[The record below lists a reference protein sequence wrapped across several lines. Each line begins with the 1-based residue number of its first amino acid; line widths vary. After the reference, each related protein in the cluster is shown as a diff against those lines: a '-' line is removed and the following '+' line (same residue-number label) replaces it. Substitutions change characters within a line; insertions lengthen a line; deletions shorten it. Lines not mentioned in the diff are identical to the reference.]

1 MDAPLSPAFCLVFSF
16 CFFLFFTPLI
26 FILMRV
32 YWKQNANSIRTER
45 GEWGWGVTQE
55 EKRGDWWCEARGGGG
70 REGGGQKEER
80 GDRERQWLTDYSTL
94 SSLYL
99 FWLDELLDAFCSLN
113 SKIAANQR
121 TEPKSKW
128 KTRRIP
134 LLVSCQQA
142 RGEKDVRFGAFW
154 LVYEPKLWLQCSS
167 RIFNV
172 FPVKEILKADFSWN
186 SFQMS
191 SGVMNV
197 LEILDIRVMAVLL
210 SVCNKP
216 LNCFG
221 SVLLAL

>member
-1 MDAPLSPAFCLVFSF
+1 MDALLSPARCLVFSF
-16 CFFLFFTPLI
+16 SFFFSLLSYLSWRE
-26 FILMRV
+26 FIGSRMQTQ
-32 YWKQNANSIRTER
+32 YEPR
-45 GEWGWGVTQE
+45 GGSGGEGWHKRKKGETDDV
-55 EKRGDWWCEARGGGG
+55 KRGAAEGGK
-70 REGGGQKEER
+70 EGGQKEER

-99 FWLDELLDAFCSLN
+99 FWLDELLDAFCSSN
-113 SKIAANQR
+113 GKIAANQR

-134 LLVSCQQA
+134 LLISCQQA
-142 RGEKDVRFGAFW
+142 RGGDVRFGAFW

-167 RIFNV
+167 RVFNV